1 MDLGLQ
7 LFFGYTRPPVGELD
21 TEIRLLTPMSRCNQK
36 SLGLHVHFN
45 FLIVVYLS
53 GLKSKNSRQR
63 AGVLEQETKLI
74 LENGIEVCQPSP
86 KKAFEL
92 VASFIGD
99 KDNSVR

>member
-1 MDLGLQ
+1 M
-7 LFFGYTRPPVGELD
+7 
-21 TEIRLLTPMSRCNQK
+21 
-36 SLGLHVHFN
+36 
-45 FLIVVYLS
+45 
-53 GLKSKNSRQR
+53 KNSRQR

-99 KDNSVR
+99 KDNSVRFEIL

>member
-1 MDLGLQ
+1 MMWSPVL
-7 LFFGYTRPPVGELD
+7 PPPNPNSKCKFKLS
-21 TEIRLLTPMSRCNQK
+21 TPI
-36 SLGLHVHFN
+36 
-45 FLIVVYLS
+45 LI
-53 GLKSKNSRQR
+53 GLKVKNSRQR

-99 KDNSVR
+99 KDNSVRSVTF